1 MTGYDPQSGRARP
14 KTSAE
19 SPVDGLLGGP
29 LVEAEDEAVD
39 GPSADEVPVE
49 EQSDGEAGLPEGSDA
64 ARPFEVPPVE
74 MTDERADRLQRLKVL
89 VAVTALAVLLLAWR
103 RRRRH

>member
-1 MTGYDPQSGRARP
+1 
-14 KTSAE
+14 
-19 SPVDGLLGGP
+19 
-29 LVEAEDEAVD
+29 
-39 GPSADEVPVE
+39 
-49 EQSDGEAGLPEGSDA
+49 
-64 ARPFEVPPVE
+64 

>member
-19 SPVDGLLGGP
+19 SPVDGLLGEP
-29 LVEAEDEAVD
+29 LVEAVD
-39 GPSADEVPVE
+39 GPPADEVPVE